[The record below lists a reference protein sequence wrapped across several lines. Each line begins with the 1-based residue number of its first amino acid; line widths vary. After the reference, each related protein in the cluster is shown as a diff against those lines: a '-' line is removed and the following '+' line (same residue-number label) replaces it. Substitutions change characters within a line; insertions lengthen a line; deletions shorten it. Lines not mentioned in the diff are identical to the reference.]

1 MTLAE
6 DIARILSLE
15 PHPEGGFF
23 RETFRSDVLV
33 ATSAGPRPAATG
45 ILFLVTAASP
55 SRFHRLRSDEL
66 WLYHSGAPLEI
77 VSLLPDGSSERVVL
91 AGADALTLSDEA
103 SPQAIVPRGAWQAA
117 RVLVQGGG
125 SESAWTLVSCV
136 VTPGF
141 DYADFELGDRDEL
154 VTAYPLDAE
163 LVRELT

>member
-1 MTLAE
+1 MTLAQ

-66 WLYHSGAPLEI
+66 WLYHSASPLEL

-91 AGADALTLSDEA
+91 AGADALAVSDEDLA
-103 SPQAIVPRGAWQAA
+103 AGDRAQGCLAGRPRAGRRTVEA
-117 RVLVQGGG
+117 R
-125 SESAWTLVSCV
+125 SAWTLVSCV
-136 VTPGF
+136 VTPGSTTPTSSS
-141 DYADFELGDRDEL
+141 A
-154 VTAYPLDAE
+154 TATNWRL
-163 LVRELT
+163 LTRWTPSWCGS